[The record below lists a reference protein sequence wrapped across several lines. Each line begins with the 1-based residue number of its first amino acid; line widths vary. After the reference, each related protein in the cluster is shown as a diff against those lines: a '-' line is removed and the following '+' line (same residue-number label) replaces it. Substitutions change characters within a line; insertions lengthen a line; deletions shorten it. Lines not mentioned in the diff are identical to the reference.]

1 MAVQGQGGRWQVEF
15 EQGVLSLGTYRGSLR
30 GSEVRGQLNMAAWRG
45 DKEEQAGSTECRPQ
59 WGSRLVRISAEG
71 PRTRRAG
78 GGGTGDCE
86 AENWQRSRLLL
97 IPGLV

>member
-30 GSEVRGQLNMAAWRG
+30 GSELRGQLNMAAWRG

-59 WGSRLVRISAEG
+59 WGSRLVRISQ
-71 PRTRRAG
+71 RRRA
-78 GGGTGDCE
+78 
-86 AENWQRSRLLL
+86 ENQKGRRWWDW
-97 IPGLV
+97 GL